1 MNVYMVVEG
10 RRTEPKV
17 YPAWLSLLK
26 PDFKRVDS
34 PKLMTG
40 NSYYLFS
47 ACGIPAIYK
56 HIVNSVKDIEEINS
70 CVKQDSERIDLLMVC
85 MDVEEESREYV
96 LSRIGEELAK
106 ENVECDVPIAVFEQK
121 ICMDT
126 WFLGNRK
133 DFKSNPQDEKLCEY
147 IRHYN
152 VSEDDPELMACPP
165 GSRFETKAQFHYD
178 YLRRMLR
185 ERGVVYSKSSP
196 NHVTESHY
204 LDRLIARNLTTGHIP
219 SFGRWY
225 DFVMKNF

>member
-1 MNVYMVVEG
+1 
-10 RRTEPKV
+10 
-17 YPAWLSLLK
+17 
-26 PDFKRVDS
+26 
-34 PKLMTG
+34 
-40 NSYYLFS
+40 
-47 ACGIPAIYK
+47 
-56 HIVNSVKDIEEINS
+56 
-70 CVKQDSERIDLLMVC
+70 
-85 MDVEEESREYV
+85 
-96 LSRIGEELAK
+96 
-106 ENVECDVPIAVFEQK
+106 
-121 ICMDT
+121 MDT

-133 DFKSNPQDEKLCEY
+133 DFKPNPQDEKLCEY